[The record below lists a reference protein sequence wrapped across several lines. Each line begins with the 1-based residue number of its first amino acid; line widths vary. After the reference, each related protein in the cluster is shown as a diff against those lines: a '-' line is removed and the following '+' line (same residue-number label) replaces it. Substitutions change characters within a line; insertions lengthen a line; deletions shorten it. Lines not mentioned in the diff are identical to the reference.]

1 MYTVYCLWIYKF
13 HFSVTFLL
21 KISPTVLFTH
31 LKIIL
36 LQYFLVFNFSFQF
49 STVSKWTLNVYL
61 SLCQSGA
68 YCENGKG
75 AKSTYS
81 ENGKMW
87 VPTFYKK
94 HL

>member
-1 MYTVYCLWIYKF
+1 MHTVYCLWTYRF
-13 HFSVTFLL
+13 YFSVTFLL
-21 KISPTVLFTH
+21 KIGSTVLFIH

-36 LQYFLVFNFSFQF
+36 LQYFLVFNFNFQF
-49 STVSKWTLNVYL
+49 LTVSKRTHNVYL

-94 HL
+94 HP